1 MRRPRIAITRALPE
15 AEGSAARLRQL
26 SGEPIVAPLLEIAP
40 LQCSADTSGVQALLF
55 TSANGVRAA
64 QASLER
70 ALPVLAVGDATARAA
85 SQAGFANVRSA
96 QGDVA
101 ALAAMA
107 AATLDPKA
115 GALLYLSGAHVA
127 GDLIGA
133 LHAAGYDA
141 RRAIVYDARIVDVL
155 PAAYLQPLDMVAFHS
170 ARAAQAFARFGA
182 PHAAQRIA
190 VCLSPAVAE
199 AAKAVDWARVVVAA
213 APQDDALWSA
223 AMTA

>member
-1 MRRPRIAITRALPE
+1 MIGARIAITRALPD
-15 AEGSAARLRQL
+15 AERSAARLRDL
-26 SGEPIVAPLLEIAP
+26 GAEPIVAPLLEIAP
-40 LQCSADTSGVQALLF
+40 LRVSVDISGAQALLF

-64 QASLER
+64 PATLER
-70 ALPVLAVGDATARAA
+70 KLPTLTVGEATARAA
-85 SQAGFANVRSA
+85 RQAGFSDVRSA

-115 GALLYLSGAHVA
+115 GALLYLSGVHVA
-127 GDLIGA
+127 GDLTGA
-133 LHAAGYDA
+133 LRAAGYNA
-141 RRAIVYDARIVDVL
+141 RRAIVYDARIVDLL

-170 ARAAQAFARFGA
+170 VRAAQAFAGFGA

-190 VCLSPAVAE
+190 VCISPTVAK
-199 AAKAVDWARVVVAA
+199 AAEAVDWARVVVAA